1 MSSAASDTS
10 PATVLSVGHCTP
22 DAWMLRT
29 AVQRVLPD
37 AEVLPVNDEDE
48 LRERIEG
55 STGPMV
61 LLVNRLLDGRF
72 PHGDGIE
79 LIEAHASDPVAALL
93 VSNLEESQAAAES
106 AGGVAG
112 FGKTALNDAS
122 TADRLRSAVEI
133 ATSRRSG

>member
-1 MSSAASDTS
+1 MSPEASETL
-10 PATVLSVGHCTP
+10 PTTVLSVGHCTP

-37 AEVLPVNDEDE
+37 AEVHPVNDEDD
-48 LRERIEG
+48 LRERIA
-55 STGPMV
+55 SSKGPTV

-79 LIEAHASDPVAALL
+79 LIEAHAGGPVATLL
-93 VSNLEESQAAAES
+93 ISNLDASQVAAEA

-112 FGKTALNDAS
+112 FGKTALNHAD
-122 TADRLRSAVEI
+122 TAEKLRNAVEI
-133 ATSRRSG
+133 ATSRRSA

>member
-1 MSSAASDTS
+1 MNSDASDDR
-10 PATVLSVGHCTP
+10 PVTVLSVGHCTP

-37 AEVLPVNDEDE
+37 AEVEPVNDDVA
-48 LRERIEG
+48 LRERITD
-55 STGPMV
+55 SAGPVV

-79 LIEAHASDPVAALL
+79 LIEAHAGGPVAALL
-93 VSNLEESQAAAES
+93 ISNLDESQAAAES
-106 AGGVAG
+106 VGAVAG
-112 FGKTALNDAS
+112 FGKTALNDAN
-122 TADRLRSAVEI
+122 TADRLRNAVEI

>member
-1 MSSAASDTS
+1 MSHDASQTH
-10 PATVLSVGHCTP
+10 PITVLSVGHCTP

-37 AEVLPVNDEDE
+37 AEVHPVNDEDD
-48 LRERIEG
+48 LRERIAT
-55 STGPMV
+55 SKGPMV

-79 LIEAHASDPVAALL
+79 LIEAHAGSPVAAILI
-93 VSNLEESQAAAES
+93 SNLDASQVAAEA

-112 FGKTALNDAS
+112 FGKTALNGAG
-122 TADRLRSAVEI
+122 TAEKLRNAVEI

>member
-1 MSSAASDTS
+1 MSPEASDT
-10 PATVLSVGHCTP
+10 PPITVLSVGHCTP

-37 AEVLPVNDEDE
+37 AEVHPVNDETE
-48 LRERIEG
+48 LRERIAG
-55 STGPMV
+55 SKGPMV

-79 LIEAHASDPVAALL
+79 LIESHGGGSVAAALI
-93 VSNLEESQAAAES
+93 SNLDASQASAA
-106 AGGVAG
+106 AVGGVPG
-112 FGKTALNDAS
+112 FGKTALNDAG
-122 TADRLRSAVEI
+122 TAEKLRNAVEI